1 MNLKRMVI
9 EFEVLYDADID
20 DLSNIDNLSEIHR
33 ETIDGHASGN
43 WKLITNE
50 SVSKEKMKE
59 LLIAQGTDPEFLL
72 SDDLLSDD

>member
-20 DLSNIDNLSEIHR
+20 DLSDIGDLEEIHHQ
-33 ETIDGHASGN
+33 TMVGHASGS